1 MIGAGTIQPQDPPN
15 TRAARV
21 APYPFRL
28 VVIAASAGGLSAI
41 RQLLS
46 MLPADFPVPIA
57 IVQHLSEVYPSIMD
71 RLLAGHT
78 PLRVQWAEAGDVLEP
93 GTVYLAARGVHLT
106 VDEGGVLALPETP
119 RVRSCRPSADVLFN
133 SAAASFG
140 PRVIGV
146 VLSGTGFD
154 GGDGAGA
161 VQRAGG
167 SVIAQDAKTSEFF
180 TMPHAAIVATT
191 FRRVLAI
198 EQIAPALEALARR
211 GALA

>member
-1 MIGAGTIQPQDPPN
+1 MTHAAAAKPRSREPAPPVAQ
-15 TRAARV
+15 RPYRV
-21 APYPFRL
+21 
-28 VVIAASAGGLSAI
+28 VVIAASAGGFAAI
-41 RQLLS
+41 REVLAA
-46 MLPADFPVPIA
+46 LPADFPVPIT
-57 IVQHLSEVYPSIMD
+57 IVQHLSTEYPSKMD

-78 PLRVQWAEAGDVLEP
+78 PLRVRWAKAGEVLEA
-93 GTVYLAARGVHLT
+93 GTVYLASAGLHLT
-106 VDEGGVLALPETP
+106 VDEAGVLALPDSA

-167 SVIAQDAKTSEFF
+167 SVIAQDADTSQFF
-180 TMPHAAIVATT
+180 TMPRAAIVATT
-191 FRRVLAI
+191 FRRVLPI
-198 EQIAPALEALARR
+198 HQIAPALEALARR